1 MNHYEAAVNI
11 TDKTNMDDGEVS
23 AAYNTDKMYMNAE
36 GEEEPKTNTMAI
48 LALIFSIL
56 GFGIFPFAIAGIV
69 CGKIAEQQI
78 TKSGERV

>member
-1 MNHYEAAVNI
+1 
-11 TDKTNMDDGEVS
+11 
-23 AAYNTDKMYMNAE
+23 
-36 GEEEPKTNTMAI
+36 MAI

-78 TKSGERV
+78 TRSGEKGLGLAQTAVNLGYIALLLYLVFTVIMLVALFWAFMNLFN